1 MKILFSGNTAWSMYN
16 FRRLV
21 FEHFLKQGH
30 EVVVVSPFDETYQQQ
45 LKALGCK
52 VLPIDI
58 EAKGNN
64 PLKDLCTC
72 YHYRQIMIKEKPDY
86 CFFYTIK
93 PNIYGS
99 MAAASLGIS
108 YTPVT
113 TGLGYTFLVDNLI
126 SKIAKRLYKFAFRNS
141 PSVWFL
147 NKDDAES
154 FVSGRIIQPA
164 QVHILPGEGIDLS
177 HFAVV
182 EEPEEIS
189 FLLVA
194 RMLWDKGVGG
204 YVDAARL
211 LKQKY
216 SDVRF
221 KLLGFLGVDN
231 PQAIAKEQM
240 DEWVKE
246 GVVDYLGVT
255 TDVRPFIQDS
265 TCVVLP
271 SFYREGIPFTL
282 MEGAASGRQLVAT
295 NGVGCKEV
303 IDDGVNGFL
312 CKLKDAEDLA
322 HCMELIIRMT
332 PEQRMEMG
340 KKGREKMQKEFSM
353 DIVLKHYEE
362 VIGS

>member
-141 PSVWFL
+141 PRVWFL

-164 QVHILPGEGIDLS
+164 QV
-177 HFAVV
+177 
-182 EEPEEIS
+182 
-189 FLLVA
+189 
-194 RMLWDKGVGG
+194 
-204 YVDAARL
+204 
-211 LKQKY
+211 
-216 SDVRF
+216 
-221 KLLGFLGVDN
+221 
-231 PQAIAKEQM
+231 
-240 DEWVKE
+240 
-246 GVVDYLGVT
+246 
-255 TDVRPFIQDS
+255 
-265 TCVVLP
+265 P
-271 SFYREGIPFTL
+271 SG
-282 MEGAASGRQLVAT
+282 
-295 NGVGCKEV
+295 
-303 IDDGVNGFL
+303 
-312 CKLKDAEDLA
+312 
-322 HCMELIIRMT
+322 
-332 PEQRMEMG
+332 
-340 KKGREKMQKEFSM
+340 
-353 DIVLKHYEE
+353 
-362 VIGS
+362 

>member
-1 MKILFSGNTAWSMYN
+1 MKILFSSNTAWSMYN
-16 FRRLV
+16 FRRPILL
-21 FEHFLKQGH
+21 FFLQQGC
-30 EVVVVSPFDETYQQQ
+30 EVLIVAPFDNKVTFKIE
-45 LKALGCK
+45 ALGCK

-99 MAAASLGIS
+99 MAAASLGIP

-126 SKIAKRLYKFAFRNS
+126 SKVAKTLYKFAFRNS

-147 NKDDAES
+147 NQDDAES
-154 FVSGRIIQPA
+154 FVSNRIIRSD

-177 HFAVV
+177 RFMMA

-194 RMLWDKGVGG
+194 RMLWDKGVGV

-211 LKQKY
+211 LKRKY
-216 SDVRF
+216 PDVRF

-246 GVVDYLGVT
+246 GVVDYLGAT
-255 TDVRPFIQDS
+255 TDVRPFIQNS
-265 TCVVLP
+265 TCIVLP

-282 MEGAASGRQLVAT
+282 MEGAASGRPLVAT
-295 NGVGCKEV
+295 NGRP
-303 IDDGVNGFL
+303 
-312 CKLKDAEDLA
+312 LA
-322 HCMELIIRMT
+322 APSISV
-332 PEQRMEMG
+332 
-340 KKGREKMQKEFSM
+340 KGIPSR
-353 DIVLKHYEE
+353 
-362 VIGS
+362 